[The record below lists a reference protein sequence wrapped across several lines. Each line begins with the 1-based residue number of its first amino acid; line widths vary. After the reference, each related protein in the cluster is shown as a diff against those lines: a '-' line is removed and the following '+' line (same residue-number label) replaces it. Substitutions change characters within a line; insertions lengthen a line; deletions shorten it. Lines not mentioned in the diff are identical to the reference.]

1 MSSLLKVPPEAWAC
15 RGKAWGPACGCVSVD
30 SRDKGN
36 EDSESLWPTLYVAH
50 RGVGVD
56 CHVSTL

>member
-1 MSSLLKVPPEAWAC
+1 M
-15 RGKAWGPACGCVSVD
+15 D

-56 CHVSTL
+56 CHVFTL